1 MPGSGHGAIV
11 RVAERLTG
19 IIDRAAR
26 AMVYSAVPGIS
37 RQRLE
42 EATIM
47 TTHHQTYSAPPFGPA
62 LMLKALWPS
71 AGWNPK
77 DGFPDFSFIWRGYE
91 ISRAALATLQRFAG
105 RDDAITT
112 DRLLLLAPHVTGF
125 RLTMA
130 MLMHP
135 DWPLPIWRALQ
146 LRNRLLRSGEVK
158 VAYPSDLIVQAIGW
172 RVHDKGIELD
182 VHAQL
187 LQGEDCPWESVTT
200 FYYRGAFKGPRL
212 HGADDGA
219 PFVSPV
225 IDGSRP
231 PVARWTVDGGSSL
244 RFAALTGDYN
254 PLHLLDAY
262 ARKTGFAAASAH
274 PQRIAAQCL
283 GHLAPTT
290 APPQQLD
297 LWLKGPV
304 YFGRTVALRE
314 ARSEDGD
321 DFALGLDGDDR
332 PAMVGRMR

>member
-1 MPGSGHGAIV
+1 VSGVRADVRRPPG
-11 RVAERLTG
+11 
-19 IIDRAAR
+19 
-26 AMVYSAVPGIS
+26 
-37 RQRLE
+37 E
-42 EATIM
+42 EATEM
-47 TTHHQTYSAPPFGPA
+47 ATHHETYTAAPSGLA

-77 DGFPDFSFIWRGYE
+77 DGFPDFSLIWRGYE
-91 ISRAALATLQRFAG
+91 ISDRALATLRRLAG
-105 RDDAITT
+105 GDDAAVT

-130 MLMHP
+130 LLMHP

-146 LRNRLLRSGEVK
+146 LRNRLTRSGEVK
-158 VAYPSDLIVQAIGW
+158 VAYPSDLIVRAIGW

-187 LQGEDCPWESVTT
+187 LQGDDCPWQSVTT
-200 FYYRGAFKGPRL
+200 FYYRGAFKGPAR

-219 PFVSPV
+219 PMASPI
-225 IDGSRP
+225 IDPSTP
-231 PVARWTVDGGSSL
+231 PVAQWTVDGGRRL

-254 PLHLLDAY
+254 PLHLVDAY

-283 GHLAPTT
+283 GHLAPS
-290 APPQQLD
+290 APPRQLD

-304 YFGRTVALRE
+304 YFGRAVTLRE
-314 ARSEDGD
+314 SRRDDGD
-321 DFALGLDGDDR
+321 AFALWLDGDDR
-332 PAMVGRMR
+332 PAMVGVMG